1 MLIIILS
8 VVIINLTHNCLKLL
22 IQTGGLNSQFVQSW
36 LFFPTL
42 FASKANF
49 LSLK

>member
-8 VVIINLTHNCLKLL
+8 VFIINLTHNCLKIL

-36 LFFPTL
+36 LFSHPL
-42 FASKANF
+42 LQK
-49 LSLK
+49 LISLV